1 MGTAIARGLIAAG
14 ILFLVLTKASAG
26 GLAAANEESTAAAMI
41 SRYRA
46 ANGLGPV
53 KPDPQLSA
61 AARQQADA
69 MAARGVMS
77 HDVAGDFGSRMRA
90 MGIVHVAAAENIGA
104 GFHSVAAVLEGW
116 QKSTGHRENLLMPNV
131 TRIGLARRD
140 APGKPYGVYWALVL
154 AGPKPSSVGPGQ
166 GPGRAGPLPFGLIIT
181 P

>member
-1 MGTAIARGLIAAG
+1 MARAIAKSLTAIG
-14 ILFLVLTKASAG
+14 ILFLVLANATAG
-26 GLAAANEESTAAAMI
+26 GSPAGNEESAAAEMI

-53 KPDPQLSA
+53 KPDAQLTA

-77 HDVAGDFGSRMRA
+77 HDVAGDFASRMRA
-90 MGIVHVAAAENIGA
+90 LGIIRVAAAENIGA
-104 GFHSVAAVLEGW
+104 GFHSLSAVLEGW
-116 QKSTGHRENLLMPNV
+116 QKSAGHRENLLLANV

-154 AGPKPSSVGPGQ
+154 AGPKPSSAEPGPM
-166 GPGRAGPLPFGLIIT
+166 PGRTGFAPFGLVIT

>member
-1 MGTAIARGLIAAG
+1 MRTAIAQGLGVVG
-14 ILFLVLTKASAG
+14 ILLLALTQVWAG
-26 GLAAANEESTAAAMI
+26 GSPAASEEGTAAAMI
-41 SRYRA
+41 SSYRA

-53 KPDPQLSA
+53 KPDPQLTA
-61 AARQQADA
+61 AARQQAEA

-77 HDVAGDFGSRMRA
+77 HDVAGDFASRMRA

-116 QKSTGHRENLLMPNV
+116 QKSAGHRENLLMPNA

-154 AGPKPSSVGPGQ
+154 AGPKPNSLESGQ
-166 GPGRAGPLPFGLIIT
+166 GPGRTGLMPFGLIIT

>member
-1 MGTAIARGLIAAG
+1 MARSLTIVG
-14 ILFLVLTKASAG
+14 IVFLVLANATAAPAAGDESA
-26 GLAAANEESTAAAMI
+26 AAAMI

-53 KPDPQLSA
+53 KPDPQLAA

-77 HDVAGDFGSRMRA
+77 HDVAGDFASRMRA
-90 MGIVHVAAAENIGA
+90 LGIIHVAAAENIGA
-104 GFHSVAAVLEGW
+104 GFHSLGAVLEGW
-116 QKSTGHRENLLMPNV
+116 QKSAGHRENLLLPNV
-131 TRIGLARRD
+131 TRIGLARRE

-154 AGPKPSSVGPGQ
+154 AGPKPSSAEPRRL
-166 GPGRAGPLPFGLIIT
+166 PGRAGLPPFGLFIT